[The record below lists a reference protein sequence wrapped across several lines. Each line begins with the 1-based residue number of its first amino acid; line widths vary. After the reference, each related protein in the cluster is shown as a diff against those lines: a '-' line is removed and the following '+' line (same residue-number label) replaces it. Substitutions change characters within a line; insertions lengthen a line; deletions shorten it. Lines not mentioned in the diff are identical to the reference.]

1 MNPKFLSPRRHLI
14 FGFFVLAILVF
25 GFGGW
30 AVMSNLSGAVV
41 ASGQVEVDQNRQVV
55 QHLDGGVVAEI
66 AVDEGDFV
74 EAGEVLVRLD
84 PTLLQSELAIV
95 ESQLFEIMARS
106 DRLQAERD
114 QAETISFGEDI
125 LAIASERASIED
137 VIAGQK
143 RLFEARKLVA
153 TREVEQMQKR
163 RLQIETQ
170 VQGIQAQRQSLLA
183 QLELISEELA
193 KQEDLFERGL
203 IAESRVLELKREVA
217 QLDGSIGELT
227 ARLGETA
234 ERITEIEIEMLTI
247 ETSRIEEAITVLRD
261 IEQQE
266 FELVERRQALLERL
280 SRLDIRAPV
289 AGIVYGKTVFTPR
302 SVIRNAE
309 PLMFLIPQDR
319 PLVIA
324 VRIEPINIDQVFLDQ
339 DVILRFS
346 AFDARTTPE
355 LTGRVVQVS
364 ADAFTDETL
373 GVPFYRVEVELPEE
387 EAAKFPEGITLI
399 PGMPVEAFLRT
410 ADRTPLAYLVKPLTD
425 YFVKAFRES

>member
-319 PLVIA
+319 PLV
-324 VRIEPINIDQVFLDQ
+324 
-339 DVILRFS
+339 
-346 AFDARTTPE
+346 
-355 LTGRVVQVS
+355 
-364 ADAFTDETL
+364 
-373 GVPFYRVEVELPEE
+373 
-387 EAAKFPEGITLI
+387 
-399 PGMPVEAFLRT
+399 
-410 ADRTPLAYLVKPLTD
+410 
-425 YFVKAFRES
+425 